1 MNIAT
6 KWEDVSLKQYEAL
19 MEFINSNAK
28 MTDLDRS
35 IEICALLSDNPDKTR
50 DTLLSMGLDE
60 LATELSKVQFI
71 INKYKAKAPETEY
84 TIAGD
89 KYTVQLNIRQMTAAQ
104 YIDFQNFYKDYQKN
118 FKYIFLCFLIPK
130 GKKYNEGYDLIEL
143 ADKLYDKIPIT
154 VINDIM
160 VFFCNL
166 LAALTVSTL
175 ISSIR
180 EMKKMLKKEKDPVKK
195 YQLRKMIVQSR
206 KTVSLVQNGTGFV
219 E

>member
-1 MNIAT
+1 
-6 KWEDVSLKQYEAL
+6 
-19 MEFINSNAK
+19 
-28 MTDLDRS
+28 
-35 IEICALLSDNPDKTR
+35 
-50 DTLLSMGLDE
+50 
-60 LATELSKVQFI
+60 
-71 INKYKAKAPETEY
+71 
-84 TIAGD
+84 
-89 KYTVQLNIRQMTAAQ
+89 MTAAQ